1 MEAGVPMV
9 SSFVAP
15 SDAQCASGASYAQIL
30 AAKRVAFEARGLAK
44 VPELHRDLFPHQRDV
59 VDFLLRTGCGAP
71 FLDTG
76 MGKTFVCL
84 EWGRVIVEATNKPV
98 LMLAPLAV
106 GPQHE
111 REARLRGIAASYV
124 RERPLR
130 LMPQIWITNYERLD
144 RFDPA
149 DFAGVIL
156 DESSILKSFTGKTTN
171 ALITAFARTP
181 YRLAAT
187 ATPAPNDHTELGQ
200 HSAFLGV
207 MRSPEMLSRW
217 FITDQSEMGRYRLKR
232 PAVRPFWDWVAS
244 WARCVSKPS
253 DLGHSDVGFDLPELR
268 VTRHVVAADRSID
281 PGAEKSGQARLFRMP
296 EMSATSISREKKLT
310 IEARAD
316 VIGRQVAAL
325 PASEPYVAWCDT
337 NVEADALMDRLG
349 GSGFLEVRGD
359 MRPEMK
365 EERLVAFSDGQLR
378 GLVTKASIAGFGL
391 NWQHCAHTGLV
402 GLNFSYES
410 YYQLVRRFWRFG
422 QKRPVSVDVAMADTE
437 AAIAD
442 VVLRK
447 ETDHGAMKDEM
458 RAAMKRASQ
467 RHRALEDYRPTRR
480 VVAPDWLKSAA

>member
-1 MEAGVPMV
+1 MNYHDVL
-9 SSFVAP
+9 
-15 SDAQCASGASYAQIL
+15 AS
-30 AAKRVAFEARGLAK
+30 KRVAFEARGFDKIPALNSA
-44 VPELHRDLFPHQRDV
+44 LFPHQAEV
-59 VDFLLRTGCGAP
+59 VEFLLRAGCGAA

-76 MGKTFVCL
+76 LGKTFVAL
-84 EWGRVIVEATNKPV
+84 EWGRVIVELTNRPV

-106 GPQHE
+106 GPQHA
-111 REARLRGIAASYV
+111 REAALRGIDAAYV
-124 RERPLR
+124 REPPPRIEPK
-130 LMPQIWITNYERLD
+130 IYITNYERMHL
-144 RFDPA
+144 FDL
-149 DFAGVIL
+149 GVFVAVDL

-171 ALITAFARTP
+171 ALIKAFEKTP
-181 YRLAAT
+181 YRLANT

-253 DLGHSDVGFDLPELR
+253 DLGHSDDGFDLPELR
-268 VTRHVVAADRSID
+268 VLRHIVRADRSINA
-281 PGAEKSGQARLFRMP
+281 GEEKDGQGRLFRMP

-316 VIGRQVAAL
+316 VIGGRVAAL
-325 PASEPYVAWCDT
+325 SSSEPYVAWCDT
-337 NVEADALMDRLG
+337 NVEADALMERLG

-365 EERLVAFSDGQLR
+365 EERLVAFSEGKLR

-410 YYQLVRRFWRFG
+410 YYQLIRRFWRFG
-422 QKRPVSVDVAMADTE
+422 QKRDVTVDVAMADTE
-437 AAIAD
+437 SPVAD

-447 ETDHGAMKDEM
+447 ETDHDAMKDEM
-458 RAAMKRASQ
+458 RGAMRRAAQ
-467 RHRALEDYRPTRR
+467 RHRALEDYVPTRR
-480 VVAPDWLKSAA
+480 VTAPAWLFTKN